1 MSLLDS
7 FLSTTEWVE
16 ADVVE
21 HFLKPI
27 GMEFLAKAFI
37 ENKISGTV
45 LMALTEDHMK
55 EMGCAVLGKYSHYKR
70 NCYSKDITIYLKSY
84 LIYDLFV
91 IVSVVVVY

>member
-1 MSLLDS
+1 MSLLDC

-16 ADVVE
+16 ADVLE

-84 LIYDLFV
+84 LIYMTCLLV
-91 IVSVVVVY
+91 CPLL